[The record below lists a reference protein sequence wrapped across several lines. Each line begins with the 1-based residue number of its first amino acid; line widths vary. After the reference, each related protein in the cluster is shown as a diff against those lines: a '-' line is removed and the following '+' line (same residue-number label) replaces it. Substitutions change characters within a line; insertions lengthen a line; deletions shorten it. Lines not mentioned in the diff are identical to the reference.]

1 MINAN
6 YGWYHPRKNDNCLL
20 KTWPSKSCSAWRLL
34 GADVWALF
42 WVFQRLLSQPTTF
55 GRANPM
61 HKSSE
66 SHFLIFSVDQK
77 SSKFSCASSSNFPM
91 FIASTPAVRVV
102 LNMGGTPMIH
112 VIDPF
117 SSGQRAMGWG
127 WLGYAEQ
134 VKCQTRFRQEKYTPN
149 SISFSYFS
157 SQRITWLLSRIHY
170 SSYYFC
176 HFWVDCLTGNHW
188 FPRGFP
194 LVAHLSGSSA
204 ASAASARRSAASVR
218 SWRQKGAP
226 HGERQR
232 SGPSCCS
239 NSPGAPWFWAFGYT
253 IMKKP
258 WALGLFSRIWMFNWS
273 KFFRVGSA
281 Y

>member
-1 MINAN
+1 
-6 YGWYHPRKNDNCLL
+6 
-20 KTWPSKSCSAWRLL
+20 
-34 GADVWALF
+34 
-42 WVFQRLLSQPTTF
+42 
-55 GRANPM
+55 
-61 HKSSE
+61 
-66 SHFLIFSVDQK
+66 
-77 SSKFSCASSSNFPM
+77 M

-102 LNMGGTPMIH
+102 LDMGGTPMIH

-117 SSGQRAMGWG
+117 SSGQRAMGWDG
-127 WLGYAEQ
+127 WGMLSKSSAKQ
-134 VKCQTRFRQEKYTPN
+134 DSDKKKYTPN
-149 SISFSYFS
+149 SISFS
-157 SQRITWLLSRIHY
+157 SQRITWLLSRFHY

-194 LVAHLSGSSA
+194 PVAHLSGSSA

>member
-1 MINAN
+1 MFELSSGCFSDYFPNPPLLVELIPCINHLNPIFWYFQLIRSHQNSHVLQAAISPCSLLQLQPF
-6 YGWYHPRKNDNCLL
+6 GWFLTWGVPQWSTSLIHSHPGREQWVGDGWGML
-20 KTWPSKSCSAWRLL
+20 SKSSAKQ
-34 GADVWALF
+34 D
-42 WVFQRLLSQPTTF
+42 SD
-55 GRANPM
+55 
-61 HKSSE
+61 K
-66 SHFLIFSVDQK
+66 K
-77 SSKFSCASSSNFPM
+77 
-91 FIASTPAVRVV
+91 
-102 LNMGGTPMIH
+102 
-112 VIDPF
+112 
-117 SSGQRAMGWG
+117 
-127 WLGYAEQ
+127 
-134 VKCQTRFRQEKYTPN
+134 KYTPN